1 MEKLYKSLRL
11 SGGACI
17 AIGCIMIVT
26 GVACGVLSVI
36 TGGRL
41 LANKDKI
48 SFWFNYIFIWIIAL
62 IVISTSKQSI
72 SEIS

>member
-48 SFWFNYIFIWIIAL
+48 AFWFNP
-62 IVISTSKQSI
+62 
-72 SEIS
+72 